1 MPEKEGRDVAHGFT
15 QGVRDGIL
23 INSVYNNVNGVT
35 AASPSGAKDGEEKDA
50 KYAKY
55 EEVPDAPYVGCF
67 TALKRKVFGESG
79 EDADDGAS
87 SEETFE
93 GKREAVGYFD
103 ILFHNADRTDT
114 FLILLGAFMAVGT
127 GASLPLLTIF
137 LGDTMNA
144 FNNSGPDLPPG
155 LTPSSS
161 GILKTVGDQSLN
173 LLYVGIAGFVAGSLN
188 MFCWMFVGER
198 ITNHIRVSYVRALL
212 RQEVKFYDE
221 EVREN
226 VKRHAVSHR
235 WCHSNFFL
243 FIMLCFSGDIDP
255 SDIICLA

>member
-1 MPEKEGRDVAHGFT
+1 M
-15 QGVRDGIL
+15 
-23 INSVYNNVNGVT
+23 
-35 AASPSGAKDGEEKDA
+35 
-50 KYAKY
+50 
-55 EEVPDAPYVGCF
+55 
-67 TALKRKVFGESG
+67 
-79 EDADDGAS
+79 
-87 SEETFE
+87 
-93 GKREAVGYFD
+93 GKCWIQAEQR
-103 ILFHNADRTDT
+103 
-114 FLILLGAFMAVGT
+114 T

-235 WCHSNFFL
+235 WFFSL
-243 FIMLCFSGDIDP
+243 YYVVFLWRY
-255 SDIICLA
+255 